1 MHFDQTS
8 LLFQKH
14 LKYKRF
20 TKQKYENIGRI
31 LSIVNK
37 NEKASVK
44 NASLKLLNYEL
55 IQIE

>member
-1 MHFDQTS
+1 MKI
-8 LLFQKH
+8 LI
-14 LKYKRF
+14 
-20 TKQKYENIGRI
+20 E